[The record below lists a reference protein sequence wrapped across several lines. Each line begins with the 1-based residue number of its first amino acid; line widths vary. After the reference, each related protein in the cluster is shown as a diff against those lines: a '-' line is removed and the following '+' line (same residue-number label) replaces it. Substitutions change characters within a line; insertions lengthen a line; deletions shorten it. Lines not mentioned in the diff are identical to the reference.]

1 MSNRER
7 ILNSIKNKNLVKVI
21 SGIKNY
27 DKEKT
32 LNIVKAAEFGG
43 ATAVDICDD
52 SEIIKAVKSK
62 VKTPV
67 FVSSVDAKKL
77 IDAANLGAD
86 ALEIGNFEGFYAEG
100 RMFTPSEILQIAK
113 TVKNNVS
120 NDVIISC
127 TIPATLE
134 VENQIKLAD
143 ELLEIG
149 IDLIQTEGFA
159 PLAPSSDRSDSSY
172 TDVLKA
178 SSTLTNTLE
187 LSKNVPGANIMSAS
201 GITPNTA
208 ALAIAMGACGIGV
221 GNYISQTSD
230 VNEMANRVKE
240 VVASVNSFASKLTP
254 AKTFAL
260 NSSAL

>member
-7 ILNSIKNKNLVKVI
+7 ILNAIKNKNLVKVI

-52 SEIIKAVKSK
+52 SEIIKAVKEK
-62 VKTPV
+62 VQMPI
-67 FVSSVDAKKL
+67 FVSSVSAEKL
-77 IDAANLGAD
+77 IAAANLGVD
-86 ALEIGNFEGFYAEG
+86 ALEVGNFESFYTEG
-100 RMFTPSEILQIAK
+100 RMFTPTEILEIVK

-120 NDVIISC
+120 KDILISC

-149 IDLIQTEGFA
+149 VDLIQTEGFS
-159 PLAPSSDRSDSSY
+159 PSTPSSDRNDVSY

-201 GITPNTA
+201 GITANTA

-230 VNEMANRVKE
+230 INEMANKVKE
-240 VVASVNSFASKLTP
+240 VVASVNSFASKLVP
-254 AKTFAL
+254 AKAFAL
-260 NSSAL
+260 NKAAL

>member
-7 ILNSIKNKNLVKVI
+7 ILNAIKSKNLVKVI

-52 SEIIKAVKSK
+52 SEIIKAVKGK
-62 VKTPV
+62 VNLPI
-67 FVSSVDAKKL
+67 FVSSVSTEKL
-77 IDAANLGAD
+77 INAASLGVD
-86 ALEIGNFEGFYAEG
+86 ALEVGNFESFYAEG
-100 RMFTPSEILQIAK
+100 KMFTPSEILEIVR
-113 TVKNNVS
+113 TVKANIS
-120 NDVIISC
+120 KDILISC

-149 IDLIQTEGFA
+149 VDIIQTEGFA
-159 PLAPSSDRSDSSY
+159 SSTPSSDRNDASY

-230 VNEMANRVKE
+230 VNEMANKVKE
-240 VVASVNSFASKLTP
+240 VVASVNSFASKLVP

-260 NSSAL
+260 KA